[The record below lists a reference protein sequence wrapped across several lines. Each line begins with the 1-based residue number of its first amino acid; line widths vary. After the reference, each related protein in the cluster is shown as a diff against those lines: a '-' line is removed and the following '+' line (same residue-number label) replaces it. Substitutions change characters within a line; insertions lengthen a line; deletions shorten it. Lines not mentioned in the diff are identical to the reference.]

1 MDNSNCS
8 TEHKKYQHLSSEER
22 HIIEVRFNED
32 KWTIYAIAKSLGRP
46 YNTIKNEIN
55 RGTVYLYNGKIAR
68 YKADKG
74 EEAYREHRKNSCR
87 NYRCLETA
95 KFLRYV
101 EDQFFDEG
109 WSLDAAVG
117 HAKANG
123 LFSSKEMVCTK
134 TLYNYVDSG
143 LLKIKNIDLP
153 EKLSRKTKTKKDREN
168 KRKLGNSIEQRPDI
182 VDTREEFGHWEIDSV
197 IGRKAEGESQ
207 VMTIV
212 ERKLR
217 KSIWIKVRDHSAEAI
232 DEALSALIDQFGDK
246 YNEVFKS
253 ITGDNGSEF
262 ANLSQIESKGIAVYF
277 THPYSSY
284 EKGTNECHNKMLR
297 RFIPKGKSI
306 DDYSADDILYF
317 ADKINNLPRKI
328 LGYRTPEELFEQEL
342 DRIYVAA

>member
-1 MDNSNCS
+1 MSIWECS
-8 TEHKKYQHLSSEER
+8 
-22 HIIEVRFNED
+22 
-32 KWTIYAIAKSLGRP
+32 KS
-46 YNTIKNEIN
+46 
-55 RGTVYLYNGKIAR
+55 
-68 YKADKG
+68 
-74 EEAYREHRKNSCR
+74 
-87 NYRCLETA
+87 
-95 KFLRYV
+95 
-101 EDQFFDEG
+101 
-109 WSLDAAVG
+109 
-117 HAKANG
+117 
-123 LFSSKEMVCTK
+123 K
-134 TLYNYVDSG
+134 TLICPRSSQERLNRR
-143 LLKIKNIDLP
+143 KI
-153 EKLSRKTKTKKDREN
+153 EKTRE
-168 KRKLGNSIEQRPDI
+168 KLGNSIEQRPDI

-197 IGRKAEGESQ
+197 IGRKVEGESQ

-217 KSIWIKVRDHSAEAI
+217 ESIWIKVRNHSAEAI
-232 DEALSALIDQFGDK
+232 DEALSALINQFGDK

-262 ANLSQIESKGIAVYF
+262 ANLSQVESKGIAVYF

-342 DRIYVAA
+342 DRIYAA

>member
-1 MDNSNCS
+1 MDNPNCN

-46 YNTIKNEIN
+46 YNT
-55 RGTVYLYNGKIAR
+55 
-68 YKADKG
+68 

-143 LLKIKNIDLP
+143 LLRIKNIDLP
-153 EKLSRKTKTKKDREN
+153 EKLSRKTKTKKDRES
-168 KRKLGNSIEQRPDI
+168 KRKLGNSIEQR
-182 VDTREEFGHWEIDSV
+182 
-197 IGRKAEGESQ
+197 
-207 VMTIV
+207 
-212 ERKLR
+212 
-217 KSIWIKVRDHSAEAI
+217 
-232 DEALSALIDQFGDK
+232 
-246 YNEVFKS
+246 
-253 ITGDNGSEF
+253 F
-262 ANLSQIESKGIAVYF
+262 A
-277 THPYSSY
+277 
-284 EKGTNECHNKMLR
+284 
-297 RFIPKGKSI
+297 
-306 DDYSADDILYF
+306 
-317 ADKINNLPRKI
+317 
-328 LGYRTPEELFEQEL
+328 
-342 DRIYVAA
+342 

>member
-1 MDNSNCS
+1 M
-8 TEHKKYQHLSSEER
+8 
-22 HIIEVRFNED
+22 
-32 KWTIYAIAKSLGRP
+32 
-46 YNTIKNEIN
+46 
-55 RGTVYLYNGKIAR
+55 
-68 YKADKG
+68 
-74 EEAYREHRKNSCR
+74 
-87 NYRCLETA
+87 
-95 KFLRYV
+95 
-101 EDQFFDEG
+101 
-109 WSLDAAVG
+109 
-117 HAKANG
+117 
-123 LFSSKEMVCTK
+123 
-134 TLYNYVDSG
+134 
-143 LLKIKNIDLP
+143 P

-197 IGRKAEGESQ
+197 IGRKVEGESQ

-217 KSIWIKVRDHSAEAI
+217 KSIWIKVRNHSAEAI

-342 DRIYVAA
+342 DRIYAAA